1 MKKSIFKGE
10 TFYIKITTNSMNGE
24 GKDMDSVFNDLYE
37 RYHQDVFQFL
47 FYMVRNR
54 EQAEDLMQEVYIRV
68 LKSYQHFEGK
78 SSEKTWLFSIA
89 RNVAIDS
96 FRKQK
101 GWKQKI
107 MEKFDWST
115 QQVKDEYPIPEE
127 IAMQKEEIQLMYK
140 GLENCTVDQRM
151 VIIMRY
157 IQELSITETAEALGW
172 TESKV
177 KTTQH
182 RALKLL
188 KKNMEELL
196 GKEGNT
202 NEKVRVERS

>member
-1 MKKSIFKGE
+1 
-10 TFYIKITTNSMNGE
+10 
-24 GKDMDSVFNDLYE
+24 MDSVFDELYKK
-37 RYHQDVFQFL
+37 YHQDVFQFL
-47 FYMVRNR
+47 FYMVKNK
-54 EQAEDLMQEVYIRV
+54 ELAEDLVQEVYIRV
-68 LKSYQHFEGK
+68 LKSYERFEGK

-115 QQVKDEYPIPEE
+115 QQVKDEHPLPDE
-127 IAMQKEEIQLMYK
+127 IAVQREEIQMIYRCLD
-140 GLENCTVDQRM
+140 LCTIDQRL

-157 IQELSITETAEALGW
+157 IHELTITETADSLGW

-182 RALKLL
+182 RALKVL
-188 KKNMEELL
+188 KNHMEHFKA
-196 GKEGNT
+196 KEGMD
-202 NEKVRVERS
+202 NEGIKMER

>member
-1 MKKSIFKGE
+1 
-10 TFYIKITTNSMNGE
+10 
-24 GKDMDSVFNDLYE
+24 MDSVFDELYKK
-37 RYHQDVFQFL
+37 YHQDVFQFL
-47 FYMVRNR
+47 FYMVKNK
-54 EQAEDLMQEVYIRV
+54 ELAEDLVQEVYIRV
-68 LKSYQHFEGK
+68 LKSYERFEGK

-107 MEKFDWST
+107 IEKFDWST
-115 QQVKDEYPIPEE
+115 QQVKDELPLPEE
-127 IAMQKEEIQLMYK
+127 IAVQREEIQMIYRCLD
-140 GLENCTVDQRM
+140 LCTIDQRL

-157 IQELSITETAEALGW
+157 IHELTITETADSLGW

-182 RALKLL
+182 RALKVL
-188 KKNMEELL
+188 KNHMEHFKA
-196 GKEGNT
+196 KEGMD
-202 NEKVRVERS
+202 NEGIKVER